1 MKDGTI
7 FIGTSGWNYK
17 HWADGVFYP
26 EGLKPARWLH
36 HYYRFFRTVEIN
48 YSFYRLPSRE
58 TFEKWHSSTPDGFV
72 FAVKA
77 NRFITHVKRL
87 KESEQPLLR
96 FLSNAS
102 ALKEKLGPILFQFPP
117 SFHENIDRLKELLEE
132 VRSQDVVPSIRA
144 TFEFRHASWFSE
156 SVLELLRESNAAV
169 CLADWANLEREPGIT
184 ADFVYVR
191 RHGSQRPGT
200 GSYSKAELRKDAE
213 RIREWAADCKDVYIY
228 FNNDAFGWAVQ
239 NALTLQ
245 EMTQDY

>member
-1 MKDGTI
+1 LHQGRL

-26 EGLKPARWLH
+26 EGLKPAQWLR
-36 HYYRFFRTVEIN
+36 HYCRFFSTVEIN
-48 YSFYRLPSRE
+48 YSFYRLPKRE

-87 KESEQPLLR
+87 RESEQPVLR

-117 SFHENIDRLKELLEE
+117 SFHEDIDRLRELLEE
-132 VRSQDVVPSIRA
+132 LKGQDIVSPIRA
-144 TFEFRHASWFSE
+144 TFEFRHASWFNPG
-156 SVLELLRESNAAV
+156 VLELLKESNVAV
-169 CLADWANLEREPGIT
+169 CFADWANLEREPGIS

-191 RHGSQRPGT
+191 RHGSQRPST
-200 GSYSKAELRKDAE
+200 ASYSKAELRKDAE
-213 RIREWAADCKDVYIY
+213 RIRKWLEDGKDVYVY
-228 FNNDAFGWAVQ
+228 FNNDAYGWAVQ
-239 NALTLQ
+239 NALALQ
-245 EMTQDY
+245 EMMRD